1 MKFQMLGS
9 GTPAPSLKRLC
20 SGYVAEIGND
30 LIVFDHGAG
39 VHHRFIEGGYR
50 ARDVTH
56 FFATHYHYDH
66 IADFPRLALTRWDHG
81 SPTQRPLK
89 VFGPKPLDHI
99 MDAFFGPK
107 GAFSM
112 DIESRCTSEASLGVY
127 RTRGGTPPRAGPAFE
142 QLEVSPGDVIEGLG
156 WTIKVGPA
164 RHVGQPL
171 NALSYRIETEE
182 GSIVYGGDS
191 GGIHMPLVEFATG
204 ADVLITMN
212 HFLSGHEPAKEYRMA
227 SGSHLDN
234 AEIAKR
240 AEVGLLVLTHLQPD
254 LDRFGIKEAM
264 INEMSQVFSG
274 SIIVGEDLME
284 IPIRTTNLGTAD

>member
-1 MKFQMLGS
+1 MRFKMLGS

-20 SGYVAEIGND
+20 SGYVAEIGDD

-81 SPTQRPLK
+81 PAAQAPLK
-89 VFGPKPLDHI
+89 VFGPEPLDHV
-99 MDAFFGPK
+99 MDAFFGPG

-112 DIESRCTSEASLGVY
+112 DIESRCTSKASLGVY
-127 RTRGGTPPRAGPAFE
+127 KTRGGTPPRPGPAFDR
-142 QLEVSPGDVIEGLG
+142 QEVAPGDVVEGAG
-156 WTIKVGPA
+156 WTIRAGPA
-164 RHVGQPL
+164 RHVGKPL
-171 NALSYRIETEE
+171 NALSYRIETEA

-191 GGIHMPLVEFATG
+191 GGIHMPLAEFASG
-204 ADVLITMN
+204 ADVLIAMN
-212 HFLSGHEPAKEYRMA
+212 HFLSGHEPSEEYRLA

-240 AEVGLLVLTHLQPD
+240 AGVGMLVLTHLQPD

-264 INEMSQVFSG
+264 IKEMSRIYSG
-274 SIIVGEDLME
+274 PIIVGEDLME
-284 IPIRTTNLGTAD
+284 IPIRTARLGAAD